1 MAKITEPVRVI
12 HVTSKYSAHNGGVKQ
27 VLRALLIAQNK
38 RTDMKVWIYE
48 SQLNRLVDQKGT
60 VTPAKAKDLLALC
73 PDLVIFHL
81 IYTHI
86 PSYYK
91 VTRALKEAG
100 IPYLV
105 EPHGGLDVRAQAK
118 SNWKKRMVNALWAD
132 RWLKGAQ
139 AIVYLC
145 GEERRYS
152 RMPGL
157 NEVMITNTFPTVV
170 PILDEAPP
178 SHRPVRLMMLGRI
191 DIYHKGIDRF
201 FATLKDLPQE
211 ATGNVEVVFYGFGSA
226 KELAW
231 LKGEIAAID
240 NVAIEFRGPIFG
252 QEKAE
257 AYKNADIFCM
267 FSRYEGLPLT
277 LYEAAASGLP
287 LIVTEGSNRTE
298 WVTENKN
305 GWVFW
310 DQDEANWGM
319 QLMDVVWDYQQ
330 KAKAYREN
338 ALRSARK
345 LPTWDQIAET
355 SAELYREWGRKS

>member
-1 MAKITEPVRVI
+1 MAKSIEPLRVI
-12 HVTSKYSAHNGGVKQ
+12 HVTSQYFKHNGGVKQ
-27 VLRALLIAQNK
+27 VLRALAFAQNN

-48 SQLNRLVDQKGT
+48 SKLNQVVDENGK
-60 VTPAKAKDLLALC
+60 VTPAKAKDLLALR
-73 PDLVIFHL
+73 PDLVVFHL
-81 IYTHI
+81 IYIHI

-91 VTRALKEAG
+91 VTRALKQAG

-105 EPHGGLDVRAQAK
+105 EPHGSLDRRAQAK
-118 SNWKKRMVNALWAD
+118 STWKKRIVNALWAD
-132 RWLKGAQ
+132 RWLKGAKV
-139 AIVYLC
+139 IIYLC
-145 GEERRYS
+145 KEEERYS
-152 RMPGL
+152 RLQGL
-157 NEVMITNTFPTVV
+157 NESMITNTFPTVI

-178 SHRPVRLMMLGRI
+178 SHKPVRLMVLGRI
-191 DIYHKGIDRF
+191 DTYHKGIDRF
-201 FATLKDLPQE
+201 LATLKDLPQE
-211 ATGNVEVVFYGFGSA
+211 AAGKVEVVFYGFGSA

-231 LKGEIAAID
+231 LKSEIAAID
-240 NVAIEFRGPIFG
+240 NVAITFWGPIFG
-252 QEKAE
+252 QEKAV
-257 AYKNADIFCM
+257 AYRNADIFCM

-310 DQDEANWGM
+310 DQDEENWGQ
-319 QLMDVVWDYQQ
+319 QLMDVVLDYQQ
-330 KAKAYREN
+330 NAKTYKEN

-355 SAELYREWGRKS
+355 SAEVYREWGRKS